1 MQGVDHWCLD
11 QWVTMQA
18 LEELAPGHCYE
29 LRFGIVL
36 EAPGDLAR
44 RITPVGMGTPFLDSI
59 VVQLALDRIQLLPE
73 SLQCLELV
81 ELAEESLILWR
92 QLPGFISPWLLVVE
106 LLLEKLLQLGKPD
119 GVVVRLE
126 SD

>member
-1 MQGVDHWCLD
+1 
-11 QWVTMQA
+11 MQA
-18 LEELAPGHCYE
+18 LEEFAPGNGYE

-106 LLLEKLLQLGKPD
+106 LLLKKLFQFGKPD
-119 GVVVRLE
+119 GLVVRLE